1 MSHLTPL
8 SFPFTAFCSEMPMN
22 DYSAPDMKCGDL
34 TEIQLKND
42 FKLSFVSFR
51 VDPYKNERKC
61 IFAKSKSISD
71 EQLITELFDE
81 FRFYARVLSF
91 GPYSGIIQKMILNFR
106 NNKGDSF
113 SSPLLDKALNE
124 LILND
129 KRNDSIFNKIK
140 STINEHI
147 DWDQGFFPDNKK
159 EYITKSI
166 AAAKSLEFTRL
177 KDTFNGL
184 GLAVHGIS
192 SLIITVQS
200 IFVKEDKYYA
210 TINFQAQ
217 DHFGLDDSD
226 ILDVRFHNF
235 MIFRIWFIL
244 QRWNKFSFKPFMTNM
259 QATVVIS
266 EGKSNYI

>member
-1 MSHLTPL
+1 M
-8 SFPFTAFCSEMPMN
+8 
-22 DYSAPDMKCGDL
+22 G
-34 TEIQLKND
+34 
-42 FKLSFVSFR
+42 
-51 VDPYKNERKC
+51 
-61 IFAKSKSISD
+61 SKSVSD

-91 GPYSGIIQKMILNFR
+91 GPYSGIIQKMIINFR

-147 DWDQGFFPDNKK
+147 DWNQVFSDNKK

-177 KDTFNGL
+177 CPL
-184 GLAVHGIS
+184 
-192 SLIITVQS
+192 
-200 IFVKEDKYYA
+200 
-210 TINFQAQ
+210 INF
-217 DHFGLDDSD
+217 H
-226 ILDVRFHNF
+226 
-235 MIFRIWFIL
+235 
-244 QRWNKFSFKPFMTNM
+244 
-259 QATVVIS
+259 
-266 EGKSNYI
+266 